1 VRDLRNGP
9 APDRRRAGL
18 AVALAV
24 VVLLAFRSTVADWNR
39 IPTESML
46 PSLVAGDRIL
56 VDKLA
61 YDLRVPFT
69 LQRLARRAD
78 PARGE
83 IATFLSPDDGR
94 LLVKRVVAI
103 PGDNVTLSDNRLV
116 VNGVAATYRPEPDR
130 DAASC
135 PPMPSGCR
143 PLPYRE
149 EILGS
154 SRSVLLGE
162 GKVEAKNMP
171 ARRVPADH
179 YVVLGDNRDASR
191 DSRDIGLV
199 HREWFV
205 GRVTRVA
212 FSLDPAAGYLPRGDR
227 WLLPLR

>member
-1 VRDLRNGP
+1 MRDPRDGL
-9 APDRRRAGL
+9 APERRRAWL

-46 PSLVAGDRIL
+46 PSLLAGDRIL

-61 YDLRVPFT
+61 YDLRAPFT

-83 IATFLSPDDGR
+83 IATFLSPEDGR
-94 LLVKRVVAI
+94 LLVKRVIAI
-103 PGDNVTLSDNRLV
+103 PGDEVTLRGNRLE
-116 VNGVAATYRPEPDR
+116 VNGVAATYRPEPEWGM
-130 DAASC
+130 APCLAG
-135 PPMPSGCR
+135 PQGCGR
-143 PLPYRE
+143 LRYRE
-149 EILGS
+149 DLLGS
-154 SRSVLLGE
+154 SRSVLMGT
-162 GKVEAKNMP
+162 GAVGAKDMP

-179 YVVLGDNRDASR
+179 YLVLGDNRDASR

-199 HREWFV
+199 HRDRFI

-212 FSLDPAAGYLPRGDR
+212 FSLDPACGYLPRSER
-227 WLLPLR
+227 WLLPLQ

>member
-1 VRDLRNGP
+1 MRDPRDGP
-9 APDRRRAGL
+9 APDHRRAWL

-39 IPTESML
+39 IPTGSML
-46 PSLVAGDRIL
+46 PAILPGDRIL

-78 PARGE
+78 PARGD
-83 IATFLSPDDGR
+83 IATFLSPEDGR

-103 PGDNVTLSDNRLV
+103 PGDEVALRDNRLV
-116 VNGVAATYRPEPDR
+116 VNGVAAFYRPEPGR
-130 DAASC
+130 GAASC
-135 PPMPSGCR
+135 PAPSGCSR
-143 PLPYRE
+143 LHYRE

-154 SRSVLLGE
+154 HRSVLLGAGE
-162 GKVEAKNMP
+162 VGVKDVP
-171 ARRVPADH
+171 AQRVPAHH
-179 YVVLGDNRDASR
+179 YLVLGDNRPESR

-199 HREWFV
+199 HRESFI

-212 FSLDPAAGYLPRGDR
+212 FSLDPANGYLPRSDR